1 LPAQQLG
8 IPLHLLQHWPFNK
21 RRCKKIAG
29 STVGHPSIPSL
40 LQTSYSS
47 PATAPLQRGT
57 HHFQLYSAIQTH
69 HTILSS
75 SPTDAPATVPFFQR
89 GTYLQV
95 RLSSPAT
102 VPLQG
107 GTHRYNC
114 FHPSLLYSAIP
125 LISSVHHLHYT
136 FSSKSSLRC
145 TRNRPLLP
153 VHVYGTSRAPSS
165 TLQSSPHRLQPT
177 FHQNQ
182 AIHTTEASFYCNI
195 QA

>member
-1 LPAQQLG
+1 MPAQQLG
-8 IPLHLLQHWPFNK
+8 ILLYHPFFKLHTALLLQ
-21 RRCKKIAG
+21 
-29 STVGHPSIPSL
+29 S
-40 LQTSYSS
+40 
-47 PATAPLQRGT
+47 
-57 HHFQLYSAIQTH
+57 LYSAVPTTSNSTQLYRPITP
-69 HTILSS
+69 SS
-75 SPTDAPATVPFFQR
+75 LQAQLMLLLQSLFFQR

-182 AIHTTEASFYCNI
+182 AIHTIEASIYFNI